1 MTRKP
6 KKPRYK
12 LTRVANIELGD
23 KVYIPGTIAG
33 SSIVTAIH
41 TRSIVRLIVVFNSKH
56 GYYGD
61 SFKPTD
67 YILKRVP

>member
-12 LTRVANIELGD
+12 LTRVADIGLGD
-23 KVYIPGTIAG
+23 KVYIPGKHAG
-33 SSIVTAIH
+33 SSIVTKINN
-41 TRSIVRLIVVFNSKH
+41 RSVVRLIMIFKSKH